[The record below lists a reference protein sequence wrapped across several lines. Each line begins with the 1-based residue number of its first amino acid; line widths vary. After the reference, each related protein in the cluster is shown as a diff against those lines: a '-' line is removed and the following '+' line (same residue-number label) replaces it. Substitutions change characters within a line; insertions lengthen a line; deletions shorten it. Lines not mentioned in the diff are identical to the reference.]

1 MRRGETIKVRFSTVE
16 EFLEELH
23 HDHLA
28 VEDQI
33 VRVTCND
40 LPSPWQHYGTH
51 PLNVIAGFVA
61 HGKLIALE
69 YLVGILILNE
79 PERQDNALINAHAEK
94 TIQKIEAAVQNL
106 RLKPRRGIF
115 EI

>member
-33 VRVTCND
+33 VRVTCNG
-40 LPSPWQHYGTH
+40 LPPPWQRYGRH
-51 PLNVIAGFVA
+51 PLNVIAGFVV

-69 YLVGILILNE
+69 YLVGILILNDQE
-79 PERQDNALINAHAEK
+79 HQDNALINAHAEK
-94 TIQKIEAAVQNL
+94 TIQKIEAAAGQL
-106 RLKPRRGIF
+106 RLKPRRGVF